1 MSWKPL
7 NTYLKLIETKFPI
20 KNGRNIPQ
28 LNIAIVSAILNPG
41 HDENAKP
48 EAAPTTLYLAYYRN
62 ILGLKRLVS
71 QILLSKP
78 QSIANVLVTM

>member
-28 LNIAIVSAILNPG
+28 LNIAMASAILNPG

-48 EAAPTTLYLAYYRN
+48 EAAPTTL
-62 ILGLKRLVS
+62 
-71 QILLSKP
+71 
-78 QSIANVLVTM
+78 

>member
-1 MSWKPL
+1 MGWKPL

-28 LNIAIVSAILNPG
+28 LNIAMASAILNPG

-48 EAAPTTLYLAYYRN
+48 EAAPTTLPSMSLYRQVIEKHLYN
-62 ILGLKRLVS
+62 
-71 QILLSKP
+71 
-78 QSIANVLVTM
+78 

>member
-1 MSWKPL
+1 MCWKPL

-28 LNIAIVSAILNPG
+28 LNIAMASAILNPG

-48 EAAPTTLYLAYYRN
+48 EAAPTTLP
-62 ILGLKRLVS
+62 LGCLEHSSGFVVY
-71 QILLSKP
+71 
-78 QSIANVLVTM
+78 SIYKSPEEANYQNNM

>member
-1 MSWKPL
+1 MCWKPL

-28 LNIAIVSAILNPG
+28 LNIAMASAILNPG

-48 EAAPTTLYLAYYRN
+48 EAAPTTLPSSSMQQKAIKEKVIKSDFTPCKSAQRGWGVY
-62 ILGLKRLVS
+62 
-71 QILLSKP
+71 
-78 QSIANVLVTM
+78 